1 MWRFQNDLF
10 SENENDLIPGQNE
23 NDPFSPP
30 IYKEKKGKRSNFTFK
45 SSTSRRRPFYFYPG
59 PSDVE
64 ALPPHYNYTTKVG
77 RRKPHIDESRADMKK
92 IFLDI
97 PLPPS
102 PIYI

>member
-1 MWRFQNDLF
+1 MKKTKTWQFQNDPF
-10 SENENDLIPGQNE
+10 SKNQKDPFSGESQ

-64 ALPPHYNYTTKVG
+64 ALPPHYNYTINKE
-77 RRKPHIDESRADMKK
+77 RCKANIDESADELKK
-92 IFLDI
+92 YF
-97 PLPPS
+97 
-102 PIYI
+102 